1 MLFVRTLYSQV
12 GRSALL
18 GHTGIKSAGH
28 CCWSRAPVLS
38 TTTRRTYTTKTTMT
52 SSNIVLPTLEPW
64 AEQHLTALF
73 TATTPDSFN
82 AAYDAFFT
90 KNPTITLNGKHI
102 SSDKYKSLLSQAK
115 FAEAGA
121 QVTYTG
127 AVAVPE
133 DPKNNFGVRDF
144 TSTTAYFT
152 LTVMLWSLGGKRGLV
167 RSSHHRREI
176 PHSRWP

>member
-38 TTTRRTYTTKTTMT
+38 TTIRRTYTTKTSMT

-64 AEQHLTALF
+64 AERGLTAIF
-73 TATTPDSFN
+73 TATTTDSFN
-82 AAYDAFFT
+82 AAFDAFFT
-90 KNPTITLNGKHI
+90 KNPHITLNGKHI

-133 DPKNNFGVRDF
+133 DPKNDFGVRHF
-144 TSTTAYFT
+144 ARTITCIT
-152 LTVMLWSLGGKRGLV
+152 LTARFQSLGGKCGSV
-167 RSSHHRREI
+167 RPSHQIGRAHV
-176 PHSRWP
+176 